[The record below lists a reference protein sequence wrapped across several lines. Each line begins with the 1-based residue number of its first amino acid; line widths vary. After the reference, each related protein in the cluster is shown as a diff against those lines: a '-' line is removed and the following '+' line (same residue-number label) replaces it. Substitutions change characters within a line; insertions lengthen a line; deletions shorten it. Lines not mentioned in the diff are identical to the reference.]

1 MRIEE
6 LKPQQMQLSSGLRL
20 LVVAMPHLHHS
31 VLEVHV
37 RTGSRFEDKA
47 DNGLSHFLE
56 HMLYRGTP
64 RYPTAQKQAHAFES
78 LGGTLMAA
86 TAKDYGSLQIE
97 LPAATFGESISL
109 VGEVYQQPLL
119 GDGIET
125 ERGIVREEILET
137 LDENGTVVDP
147 DEVLSSLVF
156 GDHPLAYPITGSVGQ
171 IDQFDPKRLRNH
183 HRSTH
188 VALGTTVTA
197 AGPLD
202 PEGTLRRL
210 EDTFGSVP
218 SGVLRPLLPAPCQL
232 ESRFR
237 LVKQAGSQTSLRVAF
252 RGPSFRDPT
261 EPETQILLRLLD
273 DGMSTRLYARLCDE
287 MGLCYDVSAC
297 FEAYED
303 VGLVHLSADCA
314 NENAA
319 QVLRELLSVVARLRD
334 SGPSEAELEKAKV
347 RHSWQLD
354 DLLDAPAGVASH
366 FGLNALLGQEES
378 LSERRQRLAQV
389 DRDQVLKAAREVFKA
404 PQLSVVA
411 VGSPSA
417 SEASAIER
425 AARSFR

>member
-1 MRIEE
+1 MHIRD
-6 LKPQQMQLSSGLRL
+6 LKPEQLRLPAGLRL
-20 LVVAMPHLHHS
+20 QVVPMPHLHRS

-37 RTGSRFEDKA
+37 RTGSRFEEAA

-64 RYPTAQKQAHAFES
+64 RYPSARAQAHAFES

-86 TAKDYGSLQIE
+86 TAKDFGSLQLE
-97 LPAATFGESISL
+97 LPASTFADSISL
-109 VGEVYQQPLL
+109 VGEVYQHPLL
-119 GDGIET
+119 RDGIET

-147 DEVLSSLVF
+147 DEVLSKLIF
-156 GDHPLAYPITGSVGQ
+156 GEHALAYPITGSVEQ
-171 IDQFDPKRLRNH
+171 VDHFDSARLHRH
-183 HRSTH
+183 HRRTH
-188 VALGTTVTA
+188 VGSGTTVTA

-202 PEGTLRRL
+202 PDRTLQLL
-210 EDTFGSVP
+210 ESAFGS
-218 SGVLRPLLPAPCQL
+218 LPAGAVQALCPAPPQ
-232 ESRFR
+232 EEARFR
-237 LVKQAGSQTSLRVAF
+237 LVKQAGAQTSLRVAF

-273 DGMSTRLYARLCDE
+273 DGMSTRLYTRLCDE

-319 QVLRELLSVVARLRD
+319 RVLRELLTVVARLRD
-334 SGPSEAELEKAKV
+334 VGPSEAELEKAKV
-347 RHSWQLD
+347 RHGWQLEE
-354 DLLDAPAGVASH
+354 LLDDPAAVASH

-378 LSERRQRLAQV
+378 LSRRRQCLAQV
-389 DRDQVLKAAREVFKA
+389 DRARVLASARRVFTSS
-404 PQLSVVA
+404 QLSVAA

-417 SEASAIER
+417 AEAAALER
-425 AARSFR
+425 ATRDFR